1 MYIKMAFIFGSAK
14 KLSLSD
20 QLGQL
25 TSDFRKKRDIMMT
38 KLIPQAYET
47 LKAELVLS
55 AGKQT
60 KSTTILDLTQFH
72 NRAVPSLDDEE
83 KLELSNGV
91 AKLFDKESLNVLR
104 NTSAD
109 SPWLSLTLT
118 WAVPEEVSDEEVE
131 EVQVECEDKLIK
143 SE

>member
-1 MYIKMAFIFGSAK
+1 MAFIFGSAK

-25 TSDFRKKRDIMMT
+25 TSDFRKKRDSMIA
-38 KLIPQAYET
+38 KLVPIAYET
-47 LKAELVLS
+47 LKAELILS

-60 KSTTILDLTQFH
+60 RNTTILDLTQFH
-72 NRAVPSLDDEE
+72 NRAVPALDDEE

-91 AKLFDKESLNVLR
+91 AKLFDKESIDVLR
-104 NTSAD
+104 NTSED

-143 SE
+143 TE